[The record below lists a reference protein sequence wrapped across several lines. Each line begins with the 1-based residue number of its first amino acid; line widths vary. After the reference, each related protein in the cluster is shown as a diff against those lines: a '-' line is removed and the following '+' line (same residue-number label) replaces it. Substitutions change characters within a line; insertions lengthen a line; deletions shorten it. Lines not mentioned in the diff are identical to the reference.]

1 METHEKNEREIL
13 QRSFLLLCIQ
23 GAIVGVGAILPGVS
37 GGVLCLAFGLY
48 EPMMSILAHPKKAIP
63 KYYRI
68 FIPFCIGWAVGFLLL
83 AGVVDKLFTVSA
95 DVAVML
101 FSGLIFGTVPEI
113 LKGTQQKLQNQSWS
127 PMILSL
133 AGAYMFFQLLAGGE
147 SLSLQPSMFWYFFCG
162 SIWGLS
168 MIIPGLSSS
177 SLLIFMGLYQPMTKG
192 IAALDFGIVL
202 PMLTGL
208 VITALLLARL
218 VSNLFERHYALVLKV
233 VAGFMIAST
242 LVILPVKFSSPLSM
256 LLSVMCFA
264 AGFVAAR
271 AMDTAERKNLK

>member
-1 METHEKNEREIL
+1 METHEKNEHEIL

-63 KYYRI
+63 RYYRI

-101 FSGLIFGTVPEI
+101 FSGLIFGTVPEL
-113 LKGTQQKLQNQSWS
+113 LKGTQQKSPNQSWS
-127 PMILSL
+127 PFVLSL

-147 SLSLQPSMFWYFFCG
+147 SLSLQPGTFWYFFCG
-162 SIWGLS
+162 AVWGLS
-168 MIIPGLSSS
+168 MVIPGLSSS

-192 IAALDFGIVL
+192 IAALNFEIVV

-208 VITALLLARL
+208 LLTALLLARL
-218 VSNLFERHYALVLKV
+218 VSNLFERHNALVLRV

-242 LVILPVKFSSPLSM
+242 LIIMPVKFSTPLSM
-256 LLSVMCFA
+256 LISVICFA
-264 AGFVAAR
+264 AGFACARVMDAA
-271 AMDTAERKNLK
+271 EKKS